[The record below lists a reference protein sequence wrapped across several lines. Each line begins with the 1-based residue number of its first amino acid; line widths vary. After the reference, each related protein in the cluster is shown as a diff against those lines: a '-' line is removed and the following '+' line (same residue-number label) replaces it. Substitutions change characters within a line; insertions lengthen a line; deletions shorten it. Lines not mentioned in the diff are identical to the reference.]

1 MGGGGSKC
9 DTKCEREKAENA
21 AAREREL
28 IKITEYYKNYATSV
42 YSIQDEI
49 YHYNAEYS
57 KLINKP
63 QYYDSILNQWHFRS
77 DKPYVD
83 NLKTSIDNYNRI
95 NTSITSTMN
104 STIFNQRNAFETW
117 EKNQIIENKNSELSE
132 RNNIMSNDTK
142 ILR

>member
-9 DTKCEREKAENA
+9 DKECEREKAENA
-21 AAREREL
+21 AAQERKEREL
-28 IKITEYYKNYATSV
+28 IQKYNNYAKSV

-49 YHYNAEYS
+49 YYYNAEYS

-95 NTSITSTMN
+95 NTRITSTMN
-104 STIFNQRNAFETW
+104 STIFNQRNVFETW
-117 EKNQIIENKNSELSE
+117 EKNRIVENKNSELSE
-132 RNNIMSNDTK
+132 HNKLLLRDTNTLK
-142 ILR
+142 